1 MSLKTSIMLQDNF
14 SVTLGNITSSVN
26 VANTAMSGLHNTV
39 QKPFDVS
46 PIGDMTNSV
55 DDLQNALNSINNVQP
70 DKKIRDVSRAI
81 TDTNNKLNNTRKNID
96 NNSASQ
102 RKFNKELSNG
112 SSGADKLMRK
122 IGGLASAYVG
132 IQAAQKVASLSD
144 TSSTTTARLDLM
156 QQSNPKSVNDE
167 LKTTAEL
174 QQAIYESSLR
184 SRGNYQDT
192 ADAVSKLGLMAGDA
206 FSSSKEIIAFV
217 EQLNKQFVIAGTEA
231 SGISSVMLQLTQAM
245 GSGVL
250 RGDEFNSIA
259 EQVPTLLDAVAKY
272 LEVPK
277 GSLKELAS
285 QGKITAEVI
294 KNSLFAAAESTNAN
308 FDKMPKT
315 FAQQM
320 TYLKNYALQAFQPIL
335 QKLSEFA
342 NSEQFTKLINVLCS
356 GINILVSV
364 VSYAFDI
371 ISSVATFLVDN
382 WSILS
387 PLIMGL
393 VAIMGIFT
401 FALMLNKIETIKNT
415 IATTINNL
423 VKGAANISNGAL
435 AKSTIVATGATI
447 AQTGAQWGLNS
458 ALLACPITW
467 IILGI
472 ISLIAVVFAIANA
485 VAKFTGVASSGFGII
500 CGCINI
506 AIQFFINLF
515 YVACN
520 IALGIGSSINAL
532 CHNIR
537 VAFSNA
543 IKNVKA
549 WFYDLLSTALK
560 VIDRICTSLNK
571 LPFIS
576 FDFSGITS
584 KALEYENKA
593 RELRGSKEDYKS
605 ISAEFNKGFNTFDAF
620 GKGWVGKAFNDGV
633 NFGDGI
639 ANKVSGFFGGGKGD
653 DGGSVGTAGLPSMSG
668 GIPPA
673 PTPPDIANGMNDIA
687 GGVGNIAGNTGAIK
701 DSIETSQED
710 LKYLRDIA
718 ERDTINKFTTA
729 EIKVDMGGV
738 FNNVS
743 SGTDLD
749 GMISK
754 LASDIN
760 DAMSEIAEG
769 VHVA

>member
-14 SVTLGNITSSVN
+14 SATLQHISTSVN
-26 VANTAMSGLHNTV
+26 AASVSMSGLHNTV
-39 QKPFDVS
+39 QQPFDVS
-46 PIGDMTNSV
+46 TVSDVTSAV
-55 DDLQNALNSINNVQP
+55 DELQNTLSSINSVQP
-70 DKKIRDVSRAI
+70 DKKIKNVSRAVS
-81 TDTNNKLNNTRKNID
+81 DTNNKLNNTRKNID
-96 NNSASQ
+96 NNTMAQ
-102 RKFNKELSNG
+102 RKFNKEVSNG

-122 IGGLASAYVG
+122 IGALAGAYMG
-132 IQAAQKVASLSD
+132 IQTAQKAAALSD
-144 TSSTTTARLDLM
+144 TSATTTARLDLM
-156 QQSNPKSVNDE
+156 QQSNPKLVNDG

-174 QQAIYESSLR
+174 QEAIYKSSLR
-184 SRGNYQDT
+184 SRGSYQDT

-206 FSSSKEIIAFV
+206 FSSSEEIIAFV

-231 SGISSVMLQLTQAM
+231 SGISSTMLQLTQAM
-245 GSGVL
+245 GSGAL
-250 RGDEFNSIA
+250 RGDEFNSIS

-272 LEVPK
+272 LQVPK
-277 GSLKELAS
+277 GALKELAA
-285 QGKITAEVI
+285 QGKITAEIV

-393 VAIMGIFT
+393 VAVMGIFT

-415 IATTINNL
+415 IATTISNL
-423 VKGAANISNGAL
+423 VKGAANINNGIL
-435 AKSTIVATGATI
+435 TGSTMAATGATI
-447 AQTGAQWGLNS
+447 AQTAAQWGLNS

-467 IILGI
+467 IILAI
-472 ISLIAVVFAIANA
+472 IVLIAIVFAVANA
-485 VAKFTGVASSGFGII
+485 VAKFTGIASSGFGVI
-500 CGCINI
+500 CGAINVL
-506 AIQFFINLF
+506 IQFYVNLF
-515 YVACN
+515 YLACN
-520 IALGIGSSINAL
+520 IALGIGNTISAL

-543 IKNVKA
+543 IKNVQA

-560 VIDRICTSLNK
+560 VVDKICESLNK

-576 FDFSGITS
+576 FDYSGITD

-593 RELRGSKEDYKS
+593 KALRASKEDYKS
-605 ISAEFNKGFNTFDAF
+605 LSEEFNKGFNTHPAF
-620 GKGWVGKAFNDGV
+620 EKGWASQAFENGAA
-633 NFGDGI
+633 FGDGI
-639 ANKVSGFFGGGKGD
+639 SDKIAEFFGGGKGKD
-653 DGGSVGTAGLPSMSG
+653 EGGGGGGFPMGDG
-668 GIPPA
+668 GIPNVPPPPA
-673 PTPPDIANGMNDIA
+673 ISNGMQDIS

-701 DSIETSQED
+701 DSIEASEED

-743 SGTDLD
+743 NGTDLD
-749 GMISK
+749 GIINK

-760 DAMSEIAEG
+760 DAMNEIAEG
-769 VHVA
+769 VHAA